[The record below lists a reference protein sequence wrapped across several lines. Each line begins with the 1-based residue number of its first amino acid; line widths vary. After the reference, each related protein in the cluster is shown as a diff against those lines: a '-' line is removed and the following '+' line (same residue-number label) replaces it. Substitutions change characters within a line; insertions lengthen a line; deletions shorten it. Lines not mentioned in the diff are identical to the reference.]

1 MVAGIWWASG
11 VAAFFLHT
19 YDAFLFLFV
28 AEMLFGMVFFGL
40 YAMWLE
46 RQHSSIL
53 VRQNA

>member
-1 MVAGIWWASG
+1 MVAGIWWACG